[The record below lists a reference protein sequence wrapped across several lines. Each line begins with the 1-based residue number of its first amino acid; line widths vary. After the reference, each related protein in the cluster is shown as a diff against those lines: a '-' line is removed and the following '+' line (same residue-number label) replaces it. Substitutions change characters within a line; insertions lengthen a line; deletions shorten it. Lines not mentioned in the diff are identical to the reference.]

1 MKKLFLSSLFVI
13 GLISFSIAQEA
24 NNNNTVT
31 QEDYKRYLDEK
42 MEMDFRLSAMEA
54 IDLTPE
60 EIEAFNPV
68 FDNYIAA
75 KDMVMDRKMR
85 ALEDFV
91 EDMEEEVLP
100 EKLDEETS
108 DFIESYWEAEIAEME
123 LKKQTYDILENKI
136 PYKKAIN
143 FFLFEESA
151 ENMVSYNILRSE
163 MPTILFFEK
172 SRSLPV
178 ANNKPADVSDKE
190 WSLYIDKKLEMDFRL
205 AAIEEMNLTAEEINE
220 FNPLFDKYI
229 DRKDKITERKF
240 QLTEDYIS
248 EMNEEEDEA
257 DRTEATSDYI
267 EEYWEEEIA
276 EMKIKEEF
284 YDVLENKIP
293 YNKAIQFFLLEDALE
308 NRVRYDDLKM
318 EMPDLLIFEKSG
330 KSKDAKNK
338 MHKSHKKS
346 KEHKAAHKHST
357 SHIDATH
364 GATSPRTHV
373 PNMNNNT
380 TETALT
386 NPTSTQSK
394 NANNTVVNP
403 YDVTYEMGVDKGTT
417 ILDEK
422 VNNKMAITT
431 RHDNTNVANTKVTP
445 VVRAEDITYEIG
457 LDKGTTILD
466 EKVDSK
472 IATTTKQD
480 NTNVVTTKVT
490 PVVRAEDISYEIGL
504 DKGTTILD
512 EKIRTK
518 SVATPKIKSSDSAN
532 NTDEFTSATR
542 AEETTYEIGLDRG
555 TSILDEK
562 TNDKMISDSKSDSEM
577 PASSSIEVTPIDG
590 TDKNMVSTNAKIIK
604 KPYSKELFALDNWV
618 STHRGQMSLD
628 HDYTSNGLKA
638 TVAAIESVSKSTPLS
653 MDNWEIHKSS
663 ILNAAREIT
672 IDAYATNHADLVG
685 AAFKRISKCAEILNG
700 KNPTMETINKV
711 ATLNGIAYKI
721 NPDML
726 LLKQDKI
733 VYDFFS
739 QANDVLKDIW
749 NENAKQSVKGTIA
762 EAGE

>member
-1 MKKLFLSSLFVI
+1 MKKLFVSSLFVI

-24 NNNNTVT
+24 NSNNTVT
-31 QEDYKRYLDEK
+31 QDDYKRYLDKK
-42 MEMDFRLSAMEA
+42 MEMDFRLSAMKA

-172 SRSLPV
+172 SRSLPSV
-178 ANNKPADVSDKE
+178 NTKPADVSDKE
-190 WSLYIDKKLEMDFRL
+190 WDLYIDKKLEMDFRL
-205 AAIEEMNLTAEEINE
+205 AAIEEMNLTADEINE

-229 DRKDKITERKF
+229 NRKDKITERKF

-248 EMNEEEDEA
+248 EMNEEEKEA

-267 EEYWEEEIA
+267 EEFWEEEIA

-330 KSKDAKNK
+330 KSRSAKSK
-338 MHKSHKKS
+338 MHKAHKKS
-346 KEHKAAHKHST
+346 KEHKASHKHST
-357 SHIDATH
+357 SNNDATPS
-364 GATSPRTHV
+364 ATSPRTHV
-373 PNMNNNT
+373 PNRNNNA
-380 TETALT
+380 TETTLN

-394 NANNTVVNP
+394 DANKTVVNP
-403 YDVTYEMGVDKGTT
+403 YDVTYEMGLEKGTT

-422 VNNKMAITT
+422 VNNKMATT
-431 RHDNTNVANTKVTP
+431 AKQDNTNVANTKVAP
-445 VVRAEDITYEIG
+445 VVRAENITYEIG
-457 LDKGTTILD
+457 
-466 EKVDSK
+466 
-472 IATTTKQD
+472 Q
-480 NTNVVTTKVT
+480 
-490 PVVRAEDISYEIGL
+490 

-512 EKIRTK
+512 EKINTK
-518 SVATPKIKSSDSAN
+518 NVVTPKIKNSDSIIN
-532 NTDEFTSATR
+532 KDESTSTTR
-542 AEETTYEIGLDRG
+542 VEKTTYEIGQEKG

-562 TNDKMISDSKSDSEM
+562 TNDEMTSDSDNNSNM
-577 PASSSIEVTPIDG
+577 PASSSVEVTPIDG

-628 HDYTSNGLKA
+628 HNYTSNGLKA

-653 MDNWEIHKSS
+653 MDNWETHKSS

-672 IDAYATNHADLVG
+672 VDRYATNHADLVG

-711 ATLNGIAYKI
+711 ATLNGTAYKI
-721 NPDML
+721 NPDIL

-739 QANDVLKDIW
+739 QANDVLKEIW